1 GNSPGVRQ
9 KLAEG
14 IGSLLGWR
22 KGVRQKKTETRRK
35 IIGDNRPR
43 SNLGIRP
50 SSDDD
55 VVSWWEFARR
65 FAKRIRKLTGNT
77 KGDRREEDRRT
88 YRMNAGGYRIMREI
102 NYDRK
107 IITIGI
113 GQDNGPRSSLGIGP
127 SSDDEVV
134 SHREFTR
141 RFIEGIK
148 NLAGNTK
155 GDRREEDR
163 RAYRKNTGGYRIM

>member
-1 GNSPGVRQ
+1 MPEAIGLCGN
-9 KLAEG
+9 
-14 IGSLLGWR
+14 
-22 KGVRQKKTETRRK
+22 
-35 IIGDNRPR
+35 
-43 SNLGIRP
+43 
-50 SSDDD
+50 
-55 VVSWWEFARR
+55 
-65 FAKRIRKLTGNT
+65 
-77 KGDRREEDRRT
+77 
-88 YRMNAGGYRIMREI
+88 
-102 NYDRK
+102 
-107 IITIGI
+107 
-113 GQDNGPRSSLGIGP
+113 NGPRSSLGIGP